1 MSWLSAVLSV
11 VPTLLRIIKQLILWA
26 NEKKL
31 MDQGRREAIADAA
44 QSLNS
49 VLAKASAAA
58 QEAAENHAKDPTD
71 NAFDPDFWRKG

>member
-1 MSWLSAVLSV
+1 MNWASFLLAIVPAV
-11 VPTLLRIIKQLILWA
+11 LRIIEQFVLWANQKQLI
-26 NEKKL
+26 ES
-31 MDQGRREAIADAA
+31 GRREAISDAA